1 MYGDKMKQVEE
12 EMTPFGF
19 IDDGVGDVGGYEIDV
34 DGTVWRQADDWI
46 RRD

>member
-19 IDDGVGDVGGYEIDV
+19 IDDGVGDIGGYEIDG
-34 DGTVWRQADDWI
+34 DGTVERADD
-46 RRD
+46 